1 MSDLDRIK
9 GLIARGDKEN
19 AVAQLASIL
28 MENKDEL
35 EAWLLLGEIIDDPSR
50 KKDCYNWALRL
61 SPHNVVA
68 LTKLQELEPTP
79 GGGQVASSKDAQTGT
94 RDAVNKLRRN
104 SKFVPFQNAYPTVS
118 DSKEDPEVVS
128 YFIVGIV
135 AVAAILYVIV
145 TGNSSGY
152 SNIFCTG
159 LLFLSLSTI
168 MMILFVINKNRS

>member
-1 MSDLDRIK
+1 MSDLDQVK

-19 AVAQLASIL
+19 AVAQLAAIL
-28 MENKDEL
+28 MENKGEL
-35 EAWLLLGEIIDDPSR
+35 EAWLLLGEIIDDPSK
-50 KKDCYNWALRL
+50 KKDCYNWVLRL
-61 SPHNVVA
+61 APHNVLA
-68 LTKLQELEPTP
+68 LTKLQELEPP
-79 GGGQVASSKDAQTGT
+79 AGGGQVASPKDAQTGT
-94 RDAVNKLRRN
+94 RGSVNKLRRN
-104 SKFVPFQNAYPTVS
+104 SKFVPYQNAYPAVN

-152 SNIFCTG
+152 SNIFCAG

-168 MMILFVINKNRS
+168 MMILFVINKNRG